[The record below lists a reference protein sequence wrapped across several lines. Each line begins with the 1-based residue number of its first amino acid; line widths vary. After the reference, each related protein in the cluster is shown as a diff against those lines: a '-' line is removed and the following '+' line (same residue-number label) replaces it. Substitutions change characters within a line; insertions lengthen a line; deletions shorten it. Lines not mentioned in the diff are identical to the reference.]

1 MAEPSAHEVYRSA
14 TRFDALDGLRAV
26 AAGLVVAH
34 HCVTENTGYLSR
46 SIGVTTFFVLSGFL
60 ITRMLIREKEEMRT
74 IEVRRFLLRRTL
86 RIFPLYYVV
95 LGIYVVLVARFERGT
110 PSGAGFW
117 HSLPW
122 YVTFTSNWFAHF
134 EHGQRDIFY
143 FSWSLAVQEQF
154 YLLWPFVLR
163 FTRRRWAALVPLLFL
178 LSSDALNLLDP
189 GGANVAWHR
198 VVAGFDF
205 PIYFGVLTA
214 IALENRRV
222 CAWAEKLAGRSW
234 SIPAALL
241 LMLVPLAVP
250 AEPQDIISLSACY
263 LVAACAFS
271 VGPAA
276 RLLDNR
282 PMRAVGK
289 VSYGMYLFHMLVLN
303 AVRRAI
309 PVHLPAVLFLVTL
322 ALTILAALAS
332 YRWFEQPVLRW
343 GLRRREAAV
352 RLAPAGG

>member
-1 MAEPSAHEVYRSA
+1 MAEPSAHDRYRSA
-14 TRFDALDGLRAV
+14 SRFDALDGLRAV
-26 AAGLVVAH
+26 AAALVVAH
-34 HCVTENTGYLSR
+34 HCGSENTGYLSR
-46 SIGVTTFFVLSGFL
+46 SIGVTVFFVLSGFL
-60 ITRMLIREKEEMRT
+60 ITRMLIREKEETRT
-74 IEVRRFLLRRTL
+74 IEVKRFLLRRTL

-122 YVTFTSNWFAHF
+122 YLSFTSNWFVHF
-134 EHGQRDIFY
+134 ENGQRDIFY

-154 YLLWPFVLR
+154 YLLWPFILR
-163 FTRRRWAALVPLLFL
+163 FTRRRWAAIVPLLFL

-189 GGANVAWHR
+189 GGASDTWHR

-214 IALENRRV
+214 IALENRRLF
-222 CAWAEKLAGRSW
+222 AWAERLAGRPW
-234 SIPAALL
+234 SLPAAVL
-241 LMLVPLAVP
+241 LMVVPLAVP
-250 AEPQDIISLSACY
+250 AEPQDLISLSACY

-282 PMRAVGK
+282 PLRAVGR
-289 VSYGMYLFHMLVLN
+289 VSYGVYLFHMLVLN
-303 AVRRAI
+303 VVRRAI
-309 PVHLPAVLFLVTL
+309 PAHLPALLFPATL
-322 ALTILAALAS
+322 ALTALAALAS

-343 GLRRREAAV
+343 GLRHREVAV
-352 RLAPAGG
+352 PLAPAGG